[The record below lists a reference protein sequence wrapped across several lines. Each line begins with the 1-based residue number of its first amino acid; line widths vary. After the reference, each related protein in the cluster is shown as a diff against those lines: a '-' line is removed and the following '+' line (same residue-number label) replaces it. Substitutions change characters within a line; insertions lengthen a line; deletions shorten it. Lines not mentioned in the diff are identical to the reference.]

1 MYNKKK
7 EDITRVQKKKNQEAF
22 TKYMYKYKY
31 KIKIIQSKTK
41 EYNIMRYIRFGKK
54 IIKCA
59 LTFIVGGLK
68 KNKSSNLLRF
78 RIIFS
83 DNIYARW
90 YK

>member
-1 MYNKKK
+1 
-7 EDITRVQKKKNQEAF
+7 VQKKKYQEAF

-59 LTFIVGGLK
+59 LTFIVGGVK
-68 KNKSSNLLRF
+68 KINLRTYSDFVLFFPTISTRDGINK
-78 RIIFS
+78 
-83 DNIYARW
+83 
-90 YK
+90 